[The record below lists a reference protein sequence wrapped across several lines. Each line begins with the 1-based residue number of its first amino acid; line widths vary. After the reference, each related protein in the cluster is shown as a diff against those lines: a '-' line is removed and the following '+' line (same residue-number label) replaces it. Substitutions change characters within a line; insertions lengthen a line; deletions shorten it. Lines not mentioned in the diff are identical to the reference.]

1 MAQQKDAVFEKPM
14 KVDMPEAKPKPRPTL
29 FVSMGS
35 EKEREEGELSGKKS
49 NGGVEYGIQVWRCES
64 LRG

>member
-1 MAQQKDAVFEKPM
+1 M
-14 KVDMPEAKPKPRPTL
+14 KVDMPEAKPKRRPAL

-49 NGGVEYGIQVWRCES
+49 NGGVEYGIQVWRRES
-64 LRG
+64 SRG